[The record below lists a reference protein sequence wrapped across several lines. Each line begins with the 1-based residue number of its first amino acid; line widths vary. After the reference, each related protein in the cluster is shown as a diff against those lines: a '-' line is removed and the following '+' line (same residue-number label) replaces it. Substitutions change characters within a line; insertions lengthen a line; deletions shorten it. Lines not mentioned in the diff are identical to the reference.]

1 MYLANFLEL
10 KYLQIKA
17 AGKLVIGHWIRPII
31 CYQKQKSQLETDF
44 TVFIQLTMEWELLKV
59 SIGTLLKILEVTRPC
74 VTRNFR

>member
-17 AGKLVIGHWIRPII
+17 EIKLVIGHWMRPII

-44 TVFIQLTMEWELLKV
+44 TVFIQLTMGCELLN
-59 SIGTLLKILEVTRPC
+59 IQCRYFT
-74 VTRNFR
+74 